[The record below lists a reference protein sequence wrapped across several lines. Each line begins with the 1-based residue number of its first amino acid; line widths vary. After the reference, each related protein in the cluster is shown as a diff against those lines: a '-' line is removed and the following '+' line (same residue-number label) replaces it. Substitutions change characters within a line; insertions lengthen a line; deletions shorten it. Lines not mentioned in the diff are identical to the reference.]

1 MADRRFTAHFD
12 GACRPPRGGGVAT
25 YGFVLDGPGLHHE
38 GRGLATPPWSPESTN
53 NVAEYTGAVRALEW
67 MVAHGISGPVVLL
80 GDSQLVLR
88 QMQGVYRVRAA
99 HLRALH
105 ERLAT
110 LCGRFSAVEL
120 RWVPR
125 ERNREADRLSKQAL
139 EEAWADAVRRL
150 PDRAGGGAP
159 PPGNGPPRS
168 TPRGTGSDYCQR
180 TV

>member
-1 MADRRFTAHFD
+1 M
-12 GACRPPRGGGVAT
+12 AT
-25 YGFVLDGPGLHHE
+25 YGFVIDGPDLHHE
-38 GRGLATPPWSPESTN
+38 GRGLASPPWSPESTN

-67 MVAHGISGPVVLL
+67 MVAGGVSGPLL
-80 GDSQLVLR
+80 LIGDSQLVLR

-99 HLRALH
+99 PLRALH

-139 EEAWADAVRRL
+139 DEAWADAVRQF
-150 PDRAGGGAP
+150 PDRAGGRP
-159 PPGNGPPRS
+159 PSSGNGPVRS
-168 TPRGTGSDYCQR
+168 PPRGAGSDYCQR